1 MNKQLEKISVTVKI
15 PALGNTY
22 EFIIPNNMSIGN
34 VQNLIIRILN
44 SEYGIS
50 NKCTDVTLFD
60 MSDNTAL
67 RLECSCA
74 QLGISDGAKLLL
86 I

>member
-1 MNKQLEKISVTVKI
+1 MEKISITVEI
-15 PALGNTY
+15 PALSGTY
-22 EFIIPNNMSIGN
+22 DFIVPCNMSIRN
-34 VQNLIIRILN
+34 AQNLMIRILN

-50 NKCTDVTLFD
+50 DQSGDVMLFD
-60 MSDNTAL
+60 KEDNKAL
-67 RLECSCA
+67 RMECSFA

>member
-1 MNKQLEKISVTVKI
+1 MEKISITVKI
-15 PALGNTY
+15 PALDSTY
-22 EFIIPNNMSIGN
+22 DFIVPNNMS
-34 VQNLIIRILN
+34 QNLMIRILN

-50 NKCTDVTLFD
+50 DKSADAMLFD
-60 MSDNTAL
+60 TSDNTAL
-67 RLECSCA
+67 RLECSFA

>member
-1 MNKQLEKISVTVKI
+1 MEKISITVKI
-15 PALGNTY
+15 PALNNTY
-22 EFIIPNNMSIGN
+22 EFIVPNNMSIRN
-34 VQNLIIRILN
+34 AQNLMIRILN

-50 NKCTDVTLFD
+50 DKSTEVMLFD
-60 MSDNTAL
+60 MDDNTAL
-67 RLECSCA
+67 RLECSFA

>member
-1 MNKQLEKISVTVKI
+1 MEKISITVKI
-15 PALGNTY
+15 PALDSTY
-22 EFIIPNNMSIGN
+22 DFVVPNNMSIRN
-34 VQNLIIRILN
+34 AQKLMIRILN

-50 NKCTDVTLFD
+50 DNSTDAMLFD

-67 RLECSCA
+67 RLECSLA

>member
-1 MNKQLEKISVTVKI
+1 MERISITVKI

-22 EFIIPNNMSIGN
+22 DFIVPDNMSIRN
-34 VQNLIIRILN
+34 AQALMIRILS

-50 NKCTDVTLFD
+50 EKNSDVMLFD

-67 RLECSCA
+67 PLEHSFA

>member
-1 MNKQLEKISVTVKI
+1 MEKISITVKI
-15 PALGNTY
+15 PALGSTY
-22 EFIIPNNMSIGN
+22 DFIVPNNMSIRN
-34 VQNLIIRILN
+34 AQNLMIRILN

-50 NKCTDVTLFD
+50 DKTTDAMLVDTND
-60 MSDNTAL
+60 QQAL
-67 RLECSCA
+67 RLECSFA

>member
-1 MNKQLEKISVTVKI
+1 MEKISITVRI
-15 PALGNTY
+15 PALDSSY
-22 EFIIPNNMSIGN
+22 DFIVPDNMSVRN
-34 VQNLIIRILN
+34 AQNLMIRILS

-50 NKCTDVTLFD
+50 DKSNDVMLFD
-60 MSDNTAL
+60 MNDNTAL
-67 RLECSCA
+67 RLECSFA

>member
-1 MNKQLEKISVTVKI
+1 MEKISITVKI

-22 EFIIPNNMSIGN
+22 DFIVPNNMSIQN
-34 VQNLIIRILN
+34 AQNLIIRILS

-50 NKCTDVTLFD
+50 DNSTDVMLFD
-60 MSDNTAL
+60 MDDNTAL
-67 RLECSCA
+67 RLECSFA

>member
-1 MNKQLEKISVTVKI
+1 MEKISVTVKI
-15 PALGNTY
+15 PALNNTY
-22 EFIIPNNMSIGN
+22 EFIIPNNMSVRN

-44 SEYGIS
+44 SEYGILDKNS
-50 NKCTDVTLFD
+50 DVMLFD
-60 MSDNTAL
+60 MNDNTAL
-67 RLECSCA
+67 RLECSFS

>member
-1 MNKQLEKISVTVKI
+1 MEKISITVKI
-15 PALGNTY
+15 PALDNTY
-22 EFIIPNNMSIGN
+22 EFIVPNNMPIRN
-34 VQNLIIRILN
+34 AQNLMIRILN

-50 NKCTDVTLFD
+50 DKSTDVMLFD
-60 MSDNTAL
+60 MDDNTAL
-67 RLECSCA
+67 RLECSFA